1 MGLQHSTVS
10 TQHCTTHSCVY
21 TPLHYTLPMSSIP
34 TSWVVPGLLLSSCVV
49 LGINIVNIRGVNK
62 HLVESIE
69 RARSDMR
76 VAMDTSME
84 CQDLQKMKD
93 SDHTERQLNLD
104 RLTREVQNLTDVR
117 NNIQEELERLQEK
130 LDGDKSVQD
139 AENNKINEKL
149 IKDLAE
155 SEAKS

>member
-1 MGLQHSTVS
+1 
-10 TQHCTTHSCVY
+10 
-21 TPLHYTLPMSSIP
+21 MSSIP
-34 TSWVVPGLLLSSCVV
+34 TSWVVPALLLSSCVV

-76 VAMDTSME
+76 VAMDTNMQ

-93 SDHTERQLNLD
+93 SDHTKRQLNLD
-104 RLTREVQNLTDVR
+104 RLTREVKNLTDVR

-149 IKDLAE
+149 IKNLAE
-155 SEAKS
+155 SEPKSKSEVNLKPKT

>member
-1 MGLQHSTVS
+1 MGTLQHSTVS

-21 TPLHYTLPMSSIP
+21 TTLHYTLHMSSIP
-34 TSWVVPGLLLSSCVV
+34 TTWVVPGLLLSSCVV

-76 VAMDTSME
+76 VAMDTNMQ

-93 SDHTERQLNLD
+93 SDHTKRQLNLD
-104 RLTREVQNLTDVR
+104 RLTREVKNLTDVR
-117 NNIQEELERLQEK
+117 NNIQEELERLQAK
-130 LDGDKSVQD
+130 LDGDKSVQ
-139 AENNKINEKL
+139 
-149 IKDLAE
+149 
-155 SEAKS
+155 

>member
-1 MGLQHSTVS
+1 
-10 TQHCTTHSCVY
+10 
-21 TPLHYTLPMSSIP
+21 MSSIP
-34 TSWVVPGLLLSSCVV
+34 TSWVVPALLLSSCVV

-76 VAMDTSME
+76 VAMDTSMQ

-93 SDHTERQLNLD
+93 SDHTKRQLNLD
-104 RLTREVQNLTDVR
+104 RLTREVKNLTDVR

-149 IKDLAE
+149 IKNLAE
-155 SEAKS
+155 SEPKSKSEVNLKPKT

>member
-1 MGLQHSTVS
+1 
-10 TQHCTTHSCVY
+10 
-21 TPLHYTLPMSSIP
+21 
-34 TSWVVPGLLLSSCVV
+34 
-49 LGINIVNIRGVNK
+49 
-62 HLVESIE
+62 
-69 RARSDMR
+69 
-76 VAMDTSME
+76 MDTSRE

-93 SDHTERQLNLD
+93 SDHTKRQLNLD
-104 RLTREVQNLTDVR
+104 RLTREVKNLTDVR

-155 SEAKS
+155 SEPKSKSEVNLKPKT